1 MSYKNALHL
10 FPKNINNW
18 IPTVLTCSSIEN
30 KGIDETW
37 KTIEAF
43 RHHNVVN
50 GWLNTNRNNQN
61 LFWFDEKL
69 NQLIKNEFLNKKGV
83 KVEIDDIKKKML
95 LGKIDP
101 FNAASKL
108 FHKNES

>member
-1 MSYKNALHL
+1 
-10 FPKNINNW
+10 
-18 IPTVLTCSSIEN
+18 
-30 KGIDETW
+30 
-37 KTIEAF
+37 
-43 RHHNVVN
+43 
-50 GWLNTNRNNQN
+50 

-83 KVEIDDIKKKML
+83 KVKIDDIKKKML
-95 LGKIDP
+95 SGKTDP